1 MGNPNAY
8 MHVHT
13 IIMMNEHVRLNHI
26 GGPAGSMKGGRQIE
40 VAKEI
45 LSAKNVPYMIAAPL
59 LIQSASFKYFYR
71 LNSRNLSY
79 DSFSVLFLSV

>member
-1 MGNPNAY
+1 
-8 MHVHT
+8 
-13 IIMMNEHVRLNHI
+13 
-26 GGPAGSMKGGRQIE
+26 MKGGRQIE

-59 LIQSASFKYFYR
+59 LIQSESFKYFYR
-71 LNSRNLSY
+71 LNSRILSY

>member
-1 MGNPNAY
+1 
-8 MHVHT
+8 
-13 IIMMNEHVRLNHI
+13 MNEHVRLNLT

-59 LIQSASFKYFYR
+59 LIQSASLKYFNR